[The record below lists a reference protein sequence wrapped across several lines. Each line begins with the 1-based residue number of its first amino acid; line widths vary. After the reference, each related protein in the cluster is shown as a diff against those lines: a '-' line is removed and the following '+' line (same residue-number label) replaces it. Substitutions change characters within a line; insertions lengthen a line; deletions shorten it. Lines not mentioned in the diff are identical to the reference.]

1 MKRALLA
8 ISLLLTMPLVW
19 ANGQVL
25 HDAACMQCHAALM
38 NGDANAIYTRTER
51 RVTNLKRLDSQVE
64 GCALAADV
72 AWLPEE
78 HQQVVDYL
86 AKTFYQF

>member
-1 MKRALLA
+1 MKRTLLA
-8 ISLLLTMPLVW
+8 ISLLLAMPLVW
-19 ANGQVL
+19 ANGQAL
-25 HDAACMQCHAALM
+25 HDAACMQCHAALTG
-38 NGDANAIYTRTER
+38 GDANAIYTRTER

-72 AWLPEE
+72 TWLPGE